1 MKLKYFS
8 LSLFILLI
16 FVLQEIPA
24 QSFQTGKIGVVM
36 SNFGR
41 IRVVKD
47 SLAGLR
53 QIDRSNILAGVNSN
67 YVFSYLLSAEPED
80 SMKNVT
86 NPLLSDFEVYGSV
99 NNSYDTTGQSPDF
112 LVKHN
117 VYGWQGGGY
126 ILVKFTIKN
135 RESGPLNTYIGMEI
149 IPQVDQSYGL
159 ETIEYL
165 PSSSIVSIYRLPT
178 SAYTGY
184 KILSHQLT
192 TLHSIEWFSGY
203 NNNNPAMFGWLT
215 YGQIDSIFDA
225 GGDGAVTFIS
235 KAQQNIAAGDSAIM
249 WIGIS
254 VGANESEMIAN
265 MSQAEAKYNLI
276 TNVKEISS
284 SLPTDYRLEQNYPNP
299 FNPSI
304 TIQFSIPQ
312 SEYVS
317 LKIFDVLGN
326 EVAEL
331 VSQELSA
338 GSYDVQF
345 NANNLSSGVYF
356 YQLVTGSFSET
367 KKMNLIK

>member
-24 QSFQTGKIGVVM
+24 QSFQTGKIGVIM
-36 SNFGR
+36 NNFGR

-67 YVFSYLLSAEPED
+67 YVFSYRLSAEPED
-80 SMKNVT
+80 SVKNIV
-86 NPLLSDFEVYGSV
+86 NPLLSDFEIYGSV
-99 NNSYDTTGQSPDF
+99 NNTYDSTGQSPDF

-126 ILVKFTIKN
+126 ILVKFTILN
-135 RESGPLNTYIGMEI
+135 RESGSLNTYIGMEI

-159 ETIEYL
+159 ETIKYL
-165 PSSSIVSIYRLPT
+165 AANEIISIYRLPT

-192 TLHSIEWFSGY
+192 SLHSIEWFSGY

-215 YGQIDSIFDA
+215 YGQIDTLFDA

-235 KAQQNIAAGDSAIM
+235 KAAQEIAAGDSAVM
-249 WIGIS
+249 WVGIS
-254 VGANESEMIAN
+254 VGANESEMINN
-265 MSQAEAKYNLI
+265 MNQAAAKYNLI
-276 TNVKEISS
+276 TNVKENANT
-284 SLPTDYRLEQNYPNP
+284 LPTQYSLEQNYPNP
-299 FNPSI
+299 FNPST
-304 TIQFSIPQ
+304 TIRFTIPQ
-312 SEYVS
+312 SEFVS
-317 LKIFDVLGN
+317 LRIYDVLGN
-326 EVAEL
+326 EVEAL
-331 VSQELSA
+331 VNHDLSS
-338 GSYDVQF
+338 GSYNVQF
-345 NANNLSSGVYF
+345 STNNLSSGVYF
-356 YQLVTGSFSET
+356 YQLVTGSYSET